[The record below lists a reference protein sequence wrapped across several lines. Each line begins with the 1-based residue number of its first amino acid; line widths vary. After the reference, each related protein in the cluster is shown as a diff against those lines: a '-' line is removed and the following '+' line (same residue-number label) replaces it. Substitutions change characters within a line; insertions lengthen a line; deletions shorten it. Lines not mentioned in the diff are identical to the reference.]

1 MSPVPVTL
9 AQSVATVAIAI
20 HAAAGVAVVSHQH
33 LIAPAFAEEQLADV
47 VYKLQVALFS

>member
-9 AQSVATVAIAI
+9 GQSAAADAVAIAI
-20 HAAAGVAVVSHQH
+20 HAGDPVVYHQH
-33 LIAPAFAEEQLADV
+33 LIAPTFAIEQLADV